1 MDFSTLDRTDD
12 LWRQSPTLTLLR
24 ARMAPLILFFLH
36 KQFKETNELAV
47 PNASLISR
55 LANLLDDTR
64 LQDDDTTNGL
74 DSVDRARKYLD
85 DWTSDNYLRNYVDD
99 TTKQVMNVL
108 TKHTE
113 RAFQVID
120 LLRERE
126 FVGTES
132 KFRDIFHKLNDIM
145 DNSSQDP
152 QQRIAELEQRKEQ
165 IEADIRRIRRDGFVA
180 TYDDTQIKSRVDDI
194 KKLYNELVGDFQEV
208 KDNFAHIKR
217 SIMERQGQSGVSK
230 GAILQYTFDA
240 LDELKTSDQGRSFYA
255 FWHFLID
262 DAGKETYDRLTGQV
276 SAVLAGRSITH
287 DSRFWHRLRGS
298 LYHAGH
304 DVLKSNQSLAEKLTR
319 LIAERDV
326 AERKQVKQTIR
337 AIQQLALQR
346 SQETITVGL
355 TVAGDAQVRMPMER
369 RLNLQENQTTTLA
382 QHPQNADIE
391 LTADM
396 LAPLLTARRVD
407 RRILLR
413 NVNALLA
420 EQPVVT
426 LADVTARYPVE
437 QGLGEIIGYFG
448 LVGETTLRAFV
459 QENALESICFDT
471 VKNTCVTIPQL
482 TFCR

>member
-1 MDFSTLDRTDD
+1 M
-12 LWRQSPTLTLLR
+12 
-24 ARMAPLILFFLH
+24 
-36 KQFKETNELAV
+36 
-47 PNASLISR
+47 
-55 LANLLDDTR
+55 
-64 LQDDDTTNGL
+64 
-74 DSVDRARKYLD
+74 
-85 DWTSDNYLRNYVDD
+85 
-99 TTKQVMNVL
+99 
-108 TKHTE
+108 
-113 RAFQVID
+113 
-120 LLRERE
+120 
-126 FVGTES
+126 
-132 KFRDIFHKLNDIM
+132 
-145 DNSSQDP
+145 
-152 QQRIAELEQRKEQ
+152 
-165 IEADIRRIRRDGFVA
+165 
-180 TYDDTQIKSRVDDI
+180 
-194 KKLYNELVGDFQEV
+194 
-208 KDNFAHIKR
+208 
-217 SIMERQGQSGVSK
+217 
-230 GAILQYTFDA
+230 
-240 LDELKTSDQGRSFYA
+240 
-255 FWHFLID
+255 
-262 DAGKETYDRLTGQV
+262 
-276 SAVLAGRSITH
+276 
-287 DSRFWHRLRGS
+287 
-298 LYHAGH
+298 
-304 DVLKSNQSLAEKLTR
+304 
-319 LIAERDV
+319 